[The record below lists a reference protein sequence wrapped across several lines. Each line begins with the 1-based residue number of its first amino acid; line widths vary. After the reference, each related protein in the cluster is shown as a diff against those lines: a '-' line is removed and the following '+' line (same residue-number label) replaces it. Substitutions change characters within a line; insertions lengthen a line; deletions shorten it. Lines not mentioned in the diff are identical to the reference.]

1 MMTPRSPTPARRR
14 RRRCGCT
21 ASRSTWLRM
30 RAVARRHAY
39 VLARSPHR
47 LFDVTLWPLVDVLLF
62 GALATYV
69 GGGHAT
75 GGGQAAGYLIAGI
88 VLWHVVYQ
96 SQISVSTGL
105 LEETWSRNLLNLM
118 VTPIREVEYVGGVAL
133 FGMFKLVVG
142 VGVVALGA
150 LVFYSFDVSTLGFGL
165 VPIAAVLLLVG
176 WTHRPVRHR
185 RGAAVR
191 LRCRGAGLGRDVRR
205 DAAVGI
211 FYPVDALPGGPAA
224 GRARPAH
231 DARVRRAARS
241 WSTAHGLDW
250 GQIAIAAAET
260 VGFAVLAGLV
270 PGAHAAR
277 LPPPRAHHPLHLSRR
292 AARSRL

>member
-1 MMTPRSPTPARRR
+1 
-14 RRRCGCT
+14 
-21 ASRSTWLRM
+21 M

-75 GGGQAAGYLIAGI
+75 AGGRAAGYLLAGI

-96 SQISVSTGL
+96 SQIAVSTGF

-133 FGMFKLVVG
+133 FGMLKLAIG

-176 WTHRPVRHR
+176 WSISLFVIGIVLRFGS
-185 RGAAVR
+185 GAEALAWGVMFVVMP
-191 LRCRGAGLGRDVRR
+191 LSGV
-205 DAAVGI
+205 
-211 FYPVDALPGGPAA
+211 FYPVDALPAVLQPVALALPTTHAFAALRGPRRRPRPRLGPA
-224 GRARPAH
+224 RRSPRPRPSA
-231 DARVRRAARS
+231 
-241 WSTAHGLDW
+241 
-250 GQIAIAAAET
+250 
-260 VGFAVLAGLV
+260 FAVLAVLV
-270 PGAHAAR
+270 PGAHAA
-277 LPPPRAHHPLHLSRR
+277 PSSAGAATSPASPDRR
-292 AARSRL
+292 AAVRPSSLRAR